1 MGYSEV
7 VDVKNIFKVNSPL
20 TFYNFHRSIFHQ
32 ILTDLN
38 NVLSSLTEKLF
49 IVKKWRTSRGTGEFT
64 QTFLK
69 ELFVTLT

>member
-1 MGYSEV
+1 MIGPPWDILRY
-7 VDVKNIFKVNSPL
+7 ILKVNSPM
-20 TFYNFHRSIFHQ
+20 TFYNFQLSIFHQ

-38 NVLSSLTEKLF
+38 NVLSGLTEKLF
-49 IVKKWRTSRGTGEFT
+49 IVKKLRTSAGTGEFT